1 MKKYVDGKIIDMTPD
16 EVTAYQAETITTQQQ
31 TPTAG
36 LEDKMR
42 AYIESIPTAGTPTV
56 PPKVGF
62 KWELIY
68 NSGTAGFA
76 WELVHDP
83 DAVGTIAKP
92 FEWFA
97 GIRVV
102 AGYHYTNGADIALAV
117 ADGVPANFDDEVFL
131 VKL

>member
-1 MKKYVDGKIIDMTPD
+1 MKKCVNGQIIDMTSD
-16 EVTAYQAETITTQQQ
+16 EVTAYQEGIITTQQQ
-31 TPTAG
+31 IPTAG

-42 AYIESIPTAGTPTV
+42 VYIDSIHTADTPTV

-68 NSGTAGFA
+68 SGTAGFA
-76 WELVHDP
+76 WELVPDP
-83 DAVGTIAKP
+83 DAVGTVAKP
-92 FEWFA
+92 FEWLA

-102 AGYHYTNGADIALAV
+102 MDYHYTDGVDVALAV
-117 ADGVPANFDDEVFL
+117 ADGVPATFEDEAFL